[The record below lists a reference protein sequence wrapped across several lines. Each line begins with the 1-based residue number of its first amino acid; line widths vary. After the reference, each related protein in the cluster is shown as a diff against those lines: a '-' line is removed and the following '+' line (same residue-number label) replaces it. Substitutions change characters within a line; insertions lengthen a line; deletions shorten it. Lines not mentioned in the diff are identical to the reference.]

1 MAKSKRVL
9 FTFDPRNYNN
19 LRELTDSGGFPS
31 ASDAVRDALNV
42 ARALQAQAQQGFTE
56 VLVRNPK
63 TSQERVLVLP
73 SLSLP
78 KADAPP
84 RAEGTE
90 GIEVDPSSVETR
102 EK

>member
-1 MAKSKRVL
+1 MSKSKRVL

-31 ASDAVRDALNV
+31 ASDAVRDALHV

-56 VLVRNPK
+56 FLVRNPK
-63 TSQERVLVLP
+63 TGQERVLVLP
-73 SLSLP
+73 SLSLA
-78 KADAPP
+78 KTDAPP
-84 RAEGTE
+84 GVEGTE
-90 GIEVDPSSVETR
+90 RSEVDPAVETS